1 MKEWCIVVRMNGA
14 KVILECLKKEGIDTI
29 FGYPGGA
36 VIPLYDALYDYSD
49 DFKHIRTS
57 HEQGLVHAADG
68 YARSTNTVGVCFT
81 TSGPG
86 ATNAITGIATAFM
99 DSSPMVVISGQVPT
113 SLLGKDS
120 FQEIDI
126 TGATLSMTKHN
137 YLVRNTKELVP
148 TIKEAF
154 RVANSG
160 RKGPVLVDVPKD
172 LFLAEMDFSG
182 EDYDLCQI
190 DDYMDYKSDFDLDD
204 ETNIKLLNEAIDI
217 IKESKKPIIYAGGGV
232 KSSDSE
238 EILEKF
244 ATKID
249 TPVLNTLMGLGNIDR
264 KNELSLGMVG
274 MHGSRESN
282 LALSNSDLVIA
293 IGARFSDRVISKSS
307 EFAKNAKIIH
317 IDIDPSEISKNIESN
332 VSLVGDV
339 KLVLSL
345 LIERV
350 ESKNN
355 SNWKEEIKR
364 FRKSEGVQTYEF
376 HPQNILK
383 KINEKYETLKKPT
396 VVVTDVG
403 QHQMWAAK
411 YWNFKGNKSF
421 ITSAGLG
428 TMGFGLGA
436 AIGTKVGNVD
446 KNVVLV
452 TGDGSFRMNC
462 NELATVANY
471 NVPMLILLLNNRT
484 LGMVRQWQ
492 KLFSNQRYSQTDI
505 NENVDYVKLVN
516 AYNIDGY
523 KVSSMEELGK
533 ALDMIDFNKPVF
545 LQCDIDKDYDVYPI
559 VAPNDALENLI
570 CN

>member
-1 MKEWCIVVRMNGA
+1 MNGA

-190 DDYMDYKSDFDLDD
+190 DDYMDYKSDFGLDD

-217 IKESKKPIIYAGGGV
+217 IKESKKPVIYAGGGV

-345 LIERV
+345 LLEMV

-355 SNWKEEIKR
+355 SNWKEEIKT
-364 FRKSEGVQTYEF
+364 FRKSEGIQTDEF

-436 AIGTKVGNVD
+436 AIGTKAGNVD

-471 NVPMLILLLNNRT
+471 NVPMLILLFNNRT

-523 KVSSMEELGK
+523 KVSNMEELGK

>member
-1 MKEWCIVVRMNGA
+1 MRMNGA

-217 IKESKKPIIYAGGGV
+217 IKESKKPVIYAGGGV

-355 SNWKEEIKR
+355 SNWKEEIKT

-403 QHQMWAAK
+403 QHQMWSAK

-471 NVPMLILLLNNRT
+471 NVPILILLLNNRT

-533 ALDMIDFNKPVF
+533 ALDVIDFNKPVF

>member
-1 MKEWCIVVRMNGA
+1 MRMNGA

-154 RVANSG
+154 RVANLG

-217 IKESKKPIIYAGGGV
+217 IKESKKPVIYAGGGV

-523 KVSSMEELGK
+523 KVSSIEELGK

>member
-1 MKEWCIVVRMNGA
+1 MRMNGA

-217 IKESKKPIIYAGGGV
+217 IKESKKPVIYAGGGV

-355 SNWKEEIKR
+355 SNWKEEIKT

-403 QHQMWAAK
+403 QHQMWSAK

-436 AIGTKVGNVD
+436 AIGTKAGNVD

-523 KVSSMEELGK
+523 KVSNMEELGK
-533 ALDMIDFNKPVF
+533 VLDVIDFNKPVF

-570 CN
+570 SS

>member
-1 MKEWCIVVRMNGA
+1 MCMNGA
-14 KVILECLKKEGIDTI
+14 KVILECLKKEGVDTI

-36 VIPLYDALYDYSD
+36 VIPLYDALYDYPD

-137 YLVRNTKELVP
+137 YLVRNIKELIP

-154 RVANSG
+154 KVANSG

-172 LFLAEMDFSG
+172 LFLAEMDYND
-182 EDYDLCQI
+182 EDYDSCQI
-190 DDYMDYKSDFDLDD
+190 DEYMDYKDDFDLDD
-204 ETNIKLLNEAIDI
+204 ENNFKLLKDAVDI

-232 KSSDSE
+232 KSSNSE
-238 EILEKF
+238 EVLVKF

-249 TPVLNTLMGLGNIDR
+249 TPILNTLMGLGNIDR

-307 EFAKNAKIIH
+307 EFAKNAKVIH
-317 IDIDPSEISKNIESN
+317 IDIDPSEISKNIKSN

-339 KLVLSL
+339 KRVLSL
-345 LIERV
+345 LLERV
-350 ESKNN
+350 ESKDN
-355 SNWKEEIKR
+355 SNWKEEIKT
-364 FRKSEGVQTYEF
+364 FRKSEGVEENEF
-376 HPQNILK
+376 HPQNILR
-383 KINEKYETLKKPT
+383 KINERYEQLGNPT

-403 QHQMWAAK
+403 QHQMWSAK
-411 YWNFKGNKSF
+411 YWDFKGNKSF

-436 AIGTKVGNVD
+436 AIGTKVGNLD

-523 KVSSMEELGK
+523 KACDMEGLER
-533 ALDMIDFNKPVF
+533 ALDAIDFDKPVF

>member
-1 MKEWCIVVRMNGA
+1 MNGA

-533 ALDMIDFNKPVF
+533 ALDIIDFNKPVF

>member
-1 MKEWCIVVRMNGA
+1 MRMSGA

-403 QHQMWAAK
+403 QHQMWVAK

>member
-1 MKEWCIVVRMNGA
+1 MRMNGA

-190 DDYMDYKSDFDLDD
+190 DDYMDYKSDFDLDN
-204 ETNIKLLNEAIDI
+204 EINIKLLNEAIDI

>member
-1 MKEWCIVVRMNGA
+1 MNGA

-137 YLVRNTKELVP
+137 YLVRNTKELMP

-190 DDYMDYKSDFDLDD
+190 DDYMDYKSDFGLDD
-204 ETNIKLLNEAIDI
+204 ETNTKLLNEAIDI
-217 IKESKKPIIYAGGGV
+217 IKESKKPVIYAGGGV

-345 LIERV
+345 LLEMV

-355 SNWKEEIKR
+355 SNWKEEIKT
-364 FRKSEGVQTYEF
+364 FRKSEGIQTDEF

-471 NVPMLILLLNNRT
+471 NVPMLILLFNNRT

-523 KVSSMEELGK
+523 KVSNMEELGK
-533 ALDMIDFNKPVF
+533 AIDMIDFNKPVF

>member
-1 MKEWCIVVRMNGA
+1 MNGA

-137 YLVRNTKELVP
+137 YLVRNTKELMP

-154 RVANSG
+154 KVANSG

-190 DDYMDYKSDFDLDD
+190 DDYMDYKSDFGLDD

-217 IKESKKPIIYAGGGV
+217 IKESKKPVIYAGGGV

-249 TPVLNTLMGLGNIDR
+249 TPILNTLMGLGNIDR

-345 LIERV
+345 LLEMV

-355 SNWKEEIKR
+355 SNWKEEIKT
-364 FRKSEGVQTYEF
+364 FRKSEGIQTDEF

-436 AIGTKVGNVD
+436 AIGTKAGNVD

-462 NELATVANY
+462 NELATVSNY
-471 NVPMLILLLNNRT
+471 NVPMLILLFNNRT

-523 KVSSMEELGK
+523 KVSNMEELGK
-533 ALDMIDFNKPVF
+533 ALNMIDFNKPVF

>member
-1 MKEWCIVVRMNGA
+1 MNGA
-14 KVILECLKKEGIDTI
+14 KVILECLKKESVDTV

-36 VIPLYDALYDYSD
+36 VIPLYDALYDYQD

-137 YLVRNTKELVP
+137 YLVRSTKELIS

-154 RVANSG
+154 KVANSG

-172 LFLAEMDFSG
+172 LFLAEMDFSD

-190 DDYMDYKSDFDLDD
+190 DDYMDYKNDFDLED
-204 ETNIKLLNEAIDI
+204 EINAKLLNDAIDI
-217 IKESKKPIIYAGGGV
+217 IKESKRPIIYAGGGV

-244 ATKID
+244 ASKID
-249 TPVLNTLMGLGNIDR
+249 TPVLNTLMGLGNINR
-264 KNELSLGMVG
+264 KKELSLGMVG

-307 EFAKNAKIIH
+307 EFAKNAKVIH
-317 IDIDPSEISKNIESN
+317 IDIDPSEISKNIKSN

-345 LIERV
+345 LLEKV
-350 ESKNN
+350 DSKNN
-355 SNWKEEIKR
+355 SHWKEEIKT
-364 FRKSEGVQTYEF
+364 FRKSEGVQKGEF
-376 HPQNILK
+376 HPQNILR
-383 KINEKYETLKKPT
+383 KINEKYEKLENPT

-411 YWNFKGNKSF
+411 YWDFKGNKSF

-436 AIGTKVGNVD
+436 AIGTKVGNAD

-471 NVPMLILLLNNRT
+471 NVPILILLLNNRT

-523 KVSSMEELGK
+523 KVSDMEGLEK
-533 ALDMIDFNKPVF
+533 ALAVMDFDKPLF

>member
-1 MKEWCIVVRMNGA
+1 MRMNGA

-559 VAPNDALENLI
+559 VAPNDALENL
-570 CN
+570 

>member
-1 MKEWCIVVRMNGA
+1 MRMNGA

-160 RKGPVLVDVPKD
+160 RKGHVLVDVPKD

-332 VSLVGDV
+332 VSLVGDL

-355 SNWKEEIKR
+355 SNWKEEIKT

>member
-1 MKEWCIVVRMNGA
+1 MRMNGA

-154 RVANSG
+154 KVANSG

-172 LFLAEMDFSG
+172 LFLAEMDFSS

-190 DDYMDYKSDFDLDD
+190 DDYMDYKSDFGLDD

-217 IKESKKPIIYAGGGV
+217 IKESKKPVIYAGGGV

-264 KNELSLGMVG
+264 KNKLSLGMVG

-345 LIERV
+345 LLEMV

-355 SNWKEEIKR
+355 SNWKEEIKT
-364 FRKSEGVQTYEF
+364 FRKSEGIQTDEF

-436 AIGTKVGNVD
+436 AIGTKAGNVD

-462 NELATVANY
+462 NELATVSNY
-471 NVPMLILLLNNRT
+471 NVPMLILLFNNRT

-523 KVSSMEELGK
+523 KVSNMEELGK
-533 ALDMIDFNKPVF
+533 ALNMIDFNKPVF

>member
-1 MKEWCIVVRMNGA
+1 MNGA

-57 HEQGLVHAADG
+57 HEQGLVHAVDG

-99 DSSPMVVISGQVPT
+99 DSSPIVVISGQVPT

-217 IKESKKPIIYAGGGV
+217 IKESKKPVIYAGGGV

-355 SNWKEEIKR
+355 SNWKEEIKT

-403 QHQMWAAK
+403 QHQMWSAK

-436 AIGTKVGNVD
+436 AIGTKAGNVD

-523 KVSSMEELGK
+523 KVSNMEELGK
-533 ALDMIDFNKPVF
+533 VLDVIDFNKPVF

>member
-1 MKEWCIVVRMNGA
+1 MRMNGA

-217 IKESKKPIIYAGGGV
+217 IKESKKPVIYAGGGV

-523 KVSSMEELGK
+523 KVSSIEELGK

-559 VAPNDALENLI
+559 EIGRAHV
-570 CN
+570 

>member
-1 MKEWCIVVRMNGA
+1 MNGA

-160 RKGPVLVDVPKD
+160 RKGPVLVDVSKD

-204 ETNIKLLNEAIDI
+204 ETNIKLLNEAINI
-217 IKESKKPIIYAGGGV
+217 IKESKKPVIYAGGGV

-355 SNWKEEIKR
+355 SNWKEEIKT

-403 QHQMWAAK
+403 QHQMWSAK

-436 AIGTKVGNVD
+436 AIGTKAGNVD

-523 KVSSMEELGK
+523 KVSNMEELGK
-533 ALDMIDFNKPVF
+533 VLDVIDFNKPVF

>member
-1 MKEWCIVVRMNGA
+1 MNGA

-217 IKESKKPIIYAGGGV
+217 IKESKKPVIYAGGGV

-355 SNWKEEIKR
+355 SNWKEEIKT

-523 KVSSMEELGK
+523 KVASMEELGK
-533 ALDMIDFNKPVF
+533 ALDVIDFNKPVF

>member
-1 MKEWCIVVRMNGA
+1 MRMNGA

-217 IKESKKPIIYAGGGV
+217 IKESKKPVIYAGGGV

-523 KVSSMEELGK
+523 KVSSIEELGK

-559 VAPNDALENLI
+559 VAPNDSLENLI

>member
-1 MKEWCIVVRMNGA
+1 MNGA

-154 RVANSG
+154 KVANSG

-172 LFLAEMDFSG
+172 LFLAEMDFSD

-190 DDYMDYKSDFDLDD
+190 DDYIDYKSDFSLDD
-204 ETNIKLLNEAIDI
+204 EINVKLLNEAIDI
-217 IKESKKPIIYAGGGV
+217 IKESKKPVIYAGGGV

-238 EILEKF
+238 DILEKF

-293 IGARFSDRVISKSS
+293 IGARFSDRVISKRS

-332 VSLVGDV
+332 VSLIGDV

-355 SNWKEEIKR
+355 SNWKEEIKT
-364 FRKSEGVQTYEF
+364 FRKSEGIQTDEF
-376 HPQNILK
+376 HPQSILK

-436 AIGTKVGNVD
+436 AIGAKVGNID

-492 KLFSNQRYSQTDI
+492 KLFSNERYSQTDI

-516 AYNIDGY
+516 AYKIDGY
-523 KVSSMEELGK
+523 KISNMEELGK
-533 ALDMIDFNKPVF
+533 VLDVIDFNKPVF

>member
-1 MKEWCIVVRMNGA
+1 MRMNGA

-217 IKESKKPIIYAGGGV
+217 IKESKKPVIYAGGGV

-403 QHQMWAAK
+403 QHQMWSAK

>member
-1 MKEWCIVVRMNGA
+1 MRMNGA

-217 IKESKKPIIYAGGGV
+217 IKESKKPVIYAGGGV

-355 SNWKEEIKR
+355 SNWKEEIKT

-403 QHQMWAAK
+403 QHQMWSAK

-523 KVSSMEELGK
+523 KVASMEELGK

>member
-1 MKEWCIVVRMNGA
+1 MRMNGA

-217 IKESKKPIIYAGGGV
+217 IKESKKPVIYAGGGV

-355 SNWKEEIKR
+355 SNWKEEIKT

-403 QHQMWAAK
+403 QHQMWSAK

-436 AIGTKVGNVD
+436 AIGTKAGNVD

-523 KVSSMEELGK
+523 KVSNMEELGK
-533 ALDMIDFNKPVF
+533 VLDVIDFNKPVF

>member
-1 MKEWCIVVRMNGA
+1 MVVRMNGA
-14 KVILECLKKEGIDTI
+14 KVILECLKKEGVDTV

-36 VIPLYDALYDYSD
+36 VIPLYDALYDYQD

-137 YLVRNTKELVP
+137 YLVRSTKELIS

-154 RVANSG
+154 KVANSG

-172 LFLAEMDFSG
+172 LFLAEMDFSD

-190 DDYMDYKSDFDLDD
+190 DDYMDYKNDFDLED
-204 ETNIKLLNEAIDI
+204 EINAKLLNDAIDI
-217 IKESKKPIIYAGGGV
+217 IKESKRPIIYAGGGV

-244 ATKID
+244 ASKID

-264 KNELSLGMVG
+264 KKELSLGMVG

-307 EFAKNAKIIH
+307 EFAKNAKVIH
-317 IDIDPSEISKNIESN
+317 IDIDPSEISKNIKSN

-345 LIERV
+345 LLEKV
-350 ESKNN
+350 DSKNN
-355 SNWKEEIKR
+355 SHWKEEIKT
-364 FRKSEGVQTYEF
+364 FRKSEGVQKGEF
-376 HPQNILK
+376 HPQNILR
-383 KINEKYETLKKPT
+383 KINEKYEKLENPT

-411 YWNFKGNKSF
+411 YWDFKGNKSF

-436 AIGTKVGNVD
+436 AIGTKIGNAD

-471 NVPMLILLLNNRT
+471 NVPILILLLNNRT

-523 KVSSMEELGK
+523 KVSDMEGLEK
-533 ALDMIDFNKPVF
+533 ALAVMDFDKPLF

>member
-1 MKEWCIVVRMNGA
+1 MRMSGA

-217 IKESKKPIIYAGGGV
+217 IKESKKPVIYAGGGV

-355 SNWKEEIKR
+355 SNWKEEIKT

>member
-1 MKEWCIVVRMNGA
+1 MCMNGA

-99 DSSPMVVISGQVPT
+99 DSSPMVVISGQGPT

-217 IKESKKPIIYAGGGV
+217 IKESKKPVIYAGGGV

-355 SNWKEEIKR
+355 SNWKEEIKT

-523 KVSSMEELGK
+523 KVASMEELGK
-533 ALDMIDFNKPVF
+533 ALDVIDFNKPVF

>member
-1 MKEWCIVVRMNGA
+1 MNGA

-217 IKESKKPIIYAGGGV
+217 IKESKKPVIYAGGGV

-383 KINEKYETLKKPT
+383 KINEKYETLKKLT

-403 QHQMWAAK
+403 QHQMWSAK

>member
-1 MKEWCIVVRMNGA
+1 MNGA

-137 YLVRNTKELVP
+137 YLVRNTKELIP

-217 IKESKKPIIYAGGGV
+217 IKESKKPVIYAGGGV

-238 EILEKF
+238 EVLEKF

-355 SNWKEEIKR
+355 SNWKEEIKT

-403 QHQMWAAK
+403 QHQMWSAK

>member
-1 MKEWCIVVRMNGA
+1 MRMNGA

-217 IKESKKPIIYAGGGV
+217 IKESKKPVIYAGGGV

-355 SNWKEEIKR
+355 SNWKEEIKT

-471 NVPMLILLLNNRT
+471 NVPILILLLNNRT

-523 KVSSMEELGK
+523 KVSNMEELGK
-533 ALDMIDFNKPVF
+533 VLDVIDFNKPVF

>member
-1 MKEWCIVVRMNGA
+1 MNGA
-14 KVILECLKKEGIDTI
+14 KVILECLKKEGVDTV

-68 YARSTNTVGVCFT
+68 YARSTNTVGVCFI

-154 RVANSG
+154 KVANSG

-172 LFLAEMDFSG
+172 LFLAEMDFSD

-190 DDYMDYKSDFDLDD
+190 DDDIDYKSDFGLDD
-204 ETNIKLLNEAIDI
+204 ETNAKLLNEAIDI
-217 IKESKKPIIYAGGGV
+217 IKESKRPIIYAGGGV

-244 ATKID
+244 AIKID

-307 EFAKNAKIIH
+307 EFAKNAKVIH
-317 IDIDPSEISKNIESN
+317 IDIDPSEISKNIKSN
-332 VSLVGDV
+332 VSLVGDL

-345 LIERV
+345 LLEGV

-355 SNWKEEIKR
+355 SSWKEEIKT
-364 FRKSEGVQTYEF
+364 FRKSEGVQKYEF

-383 KINEKYETLKKPT
+383 KINEKYEKLENSTI
-396 VVVTDVG
+396 VVTDVG

-471 NVPMLILLLNNRT
+471 NVPILILLLNNRT

-523 KVSSMEELGK
+523 KVSDMEELEK
-533 ALDMIDFNKPVF
+533 VLDVIDFNKPVF

>member
-1 MKEWCIVVRMNGA
+1 MNGA

-57 HEQGLVHAADG
+57 YEQGLVHAADG

-217 IKESKKPIIYAGGGV
+217 IKESKKPVIYAGGGV

-355 SNWKEEIKR
+355 SNWKEEIKT

-403 QHQMWAAK
+403 QHQMWSAK

>member
-1 MKEWCIVVRMNGA
+1 MRMNGA

-217 IKESKKPIIYAGGGV
+217 IKESKKPVIYAGGGV

-355 SNWKEEIKR
+355 SNWKEEIKT

-403 QHQMWAAK
+403 QHQMWSAK

-436 AIGTKVGNVD
+436 AIGTKAGNVD

-462 NELATVANY
+462 NELATVAHY

-523 KVSSMEELGK
+523 KVSNMEELGK
-533 ALDMIDFNKPVF
+533 VLDVIDFNKPVF

>member
-1 MKEWCIVVRMNGA
+1 MRMNGA

-190 DDYMDYKSDFDLDD
+190 DDYMDYKSDFGLDD
-204 ETNIKLLNEAIDI
+204 ETNTKLLNEAIDI
-217 IKESKKPIIYAGGGV
+217 IKESKKPVIYAGGGV

-345 LIERV
+345 LLEMV

-355 SNWKEEIKR
+355 SNWKEEIKT
-364 FRKSEGVQTYEF
+364 FRKSEGIQTDEF

-436 AIGTKVGNVD
+436 AIGTKAGNVD

-523 KVSSMEELGK
+523 KVSNMEELGK
-533 ALDMIDFNKPVF
+533 ALNMIDFNKPVF

>member
-1 MKEWCIVVRMNGA
+1 MNGA

-217 IKESKKPIIYAGGGV
+217 IKESKKPVIYAGGGV

-355 SNWKEEIKR
+355 SNWKEEIKT

-403 QHQMWAAK
+403 QHQMWSAK